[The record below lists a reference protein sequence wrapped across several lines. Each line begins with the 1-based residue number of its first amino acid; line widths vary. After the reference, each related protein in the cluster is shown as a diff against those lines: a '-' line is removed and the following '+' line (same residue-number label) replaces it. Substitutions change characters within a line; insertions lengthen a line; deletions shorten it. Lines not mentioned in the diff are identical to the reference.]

1 MSILAYKNYFGGM
14 KMEDLKQDFANVCL
28 RQGKKVKVEFDIP
41 LEDIEDTKNLKGNVK
56 ISCVDKE
63 E

>member
-1 MSILAYKNYFGGM
+1 MEEINSI
-14 KMEDLKQDFANVCL
+14 ANACL

-41 LEDIEDTKNLKGNVK
+41 LDNIEETKNLKGNVK

-63 E
+63 EE

>member
-1 MSILAYKNYFGGM
+1 
-14 KMEDLKQDFANVCL
+14 MEATNDIANACL

-41 LEDIEDTKNLKGNVK
+41 LNDIEETKNLKGNIK

-63 E
+63 G